1 MYPFQG
7 YRQSRLLYVLRF
19 SVVLCVAVVVAIIVA
34 AVVVIIVVFAGC
46 SPGQHL
52 AVTCPRAAKS
62 IMQHYFMSSQAIY

>member
-1 MYPFQG
+1 MYPSQG

-19 SVVLCVAVVVAIIVA
+19 PVVLSVTVVVAI
-34 AVVVIIVVFAGC
+34 VVVIIVVFAGC